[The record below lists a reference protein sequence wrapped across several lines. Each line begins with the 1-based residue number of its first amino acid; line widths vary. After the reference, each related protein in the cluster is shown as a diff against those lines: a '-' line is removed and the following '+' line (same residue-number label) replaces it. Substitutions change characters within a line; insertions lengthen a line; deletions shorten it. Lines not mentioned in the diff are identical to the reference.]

1 MNMTYNGVSN
11 PRNMLTFSDVHNIL
25 KVKDDVVGTL
35 TSISITISPTS
46 TSSDGQ
52 YYITLLGETV
62 TSVVNPS
69 NASNKRF
76 YLGNSAEANAMY
88 LAKALNSCPS
98 IASNYDIYAQ
108 GGECKLVA
116 KIIGLKVKDTTNML
130 LTNIPTSLYNVSL
143 SNGQSTSKL
152 LGSRI
157 VANVMS
163 DNKYITTLEKT
174 FYGNECAFD
183 MSQVLST
190 ISDYG
195 RTRNY
200 SISVNALLLDGG
212 ITNVGYV
219 TGCTT
224 NGYVANSSSRYMT
237 LTTSSIALNMAVGDT
252 PIVFYTYGS
261 TIPFSIL
268 RPSGTSDIL
277 YTVYFK
283 DSAKKTISSK
293 VYSHTLT
300 SKDTN
305 LIDDSITIPKDKLND
320 IYYVD
325 IVFFGKTYTFNVI
338 KPLKASGTWKRVYW
352 RNEYGGIQFFDFTS
366 SEIESHSFEIETY
379 EKNIFDY
386 YEDNDSELKKI
397 YKSTNSLSVKL
408 KTHIME
414 KDGRW
419 VFNSLERSKRLWVE
433 ENGIRRYIIPSSV
446 EVTEEADYSGLY
458 TASLKYQYSEE

>member
-1 MNMTYNGVSN
+1 MKLTYNGVSN
-11 PRNMLTFSDVHNIL
+11 PSNMLTFSDVHNIL
-25 KVKDDVVGTL
+25 KIQDETVGTL
-35 TSISITISPTS
+35 TSIKITISPTT

-62 TSVVNPS
+62 TSVANPA

-98 IASNYDIYAQ
+98 IASNYDIYADQ
-108 GGECKLVA
+108 GSCNLVA
-116 KIIGLKVKDTTNML
+116 KIIGLKVTDTTNML
-130 LTNIPTSLYNVSL
+130 ITNIPTNLYNVSL
-143 SNGQSTSKL
+143 SNGQSTSNL
-152 LGSRI
+152 IGSRI
-157 VANVMS
+157 VANIMS
-163 DNKYITTLEKT
+163 GTKYITTLEKT

-195 RTRNY
+195 RTRDY
-200 SISVNALLLDGG
+200 SISVSALLLNGG
-212 ITNVGYV
+212 LTKIGNIR
-219 TGCTT
+219 GCTT
-224 NGYVANSSSRYMT
+224 NGYIANSSSKYMT
-237 LTTSSIALNMAVGDT
+237 LSNSLALNMAVGDT

-268 RPSGTSDIL
+268 RPSGTSSMS
-277 YTVYFK
+277 YRVNFK
-283 DSAKKTISSK
+283 DSAKKTISTK
-293 VYSHTLT
+293 TYTKT
-300 SKDTN
+300 FTAEDTN
-305 LIDDSITIPKDKLND
+305 LVDDSITIPKDNAND

-325 IVFFGKTYTFNVI
+325 IVLDGKTYTFNVI
-338 KPLKASGTWKRVYW
+338 KPLKAVGTCKRVYW
-352 RNEYGGIQFFDFTS
+352 RNEYGGLQFFDFTS
-366 SEIESHSFEIETY
+366 SEVESHSFETETY

-386 YEDNDSELKKI
+386 YEDNDRELKKI
-397 YKSTNSLSVKL
+397 YKTTNSMSIKL
-408 KTHIME
+408 KSHIME

-419 VFNSLERSKRLWVE
+419 VFNSLERSRRLWVE
-433 ENGIRRYIIPSSV
+433 ENGLKRYIIPNSV

>member
-62 TSVVNPS
+62 TSVANPS

-98 IASNYDIYAQ
+98 IASNYDVYAQ
-108 GGECKLVA
+108 DGKCKLVA
-116 KIIGLKVKDTTNML
+116 KIIGLKVTDTTNML

-143 SNGQSTSKL
+143 SNGQSTSNL

-163 DNKYITTLEKT
+163 DTKYITTLEKT

-212 ITNVGYV
+212 ITNV
-219 TGCTT
+219 
-224 NGYVANSSSRYMT
+224 
-237 LTTSSIALNMAVGDT
+237 
-252 PIVFYTYGS
+252 
-261 TIPFSIL
+261 
-268 RPSGTSDIL
+268 
-277 YTVYFK
+277 
-283 DSAKKTISSK
+283 
-293 VYSHTLT
+293 
-300 SKDTN
+300 
-305 LIDDSITIPKDKLND
+305 
-320 IYYVD
+320 
-325 IVFFGKTYTFNVI
+325 
-338 KPLKASGTWKRVYW
+338 
-352 RNEYGGIQFFDFTS
+352 
-366 SEIESHSFEIETY
+366 
-379 EKNIFDY
+379 
-386 YEDNDSELKKI
+386 
-397 YKSTNSLSVKL
+397 
-408 KTHIME
+408 
-414 KDGRW
+414 
-419 VFNSLERSKRLWVE
+419 
-433 ENGIRRYIIPSSV
+433 
-446 EVTEEADYSGLY
+446 
-458 TASLKYQYSEE
+458 

>member
-35 TSISITISPTS
+35 TTITITISSTS

-98 IASNYDIYAQ
+98 IASNYDIYADQ
-108 GGECKLVA
+108 GSCKLVA
-116 KIIGLKVKDTTNML
+116 KIIGLKVTDTTNML
-130 LTNIPTSLYNVSL
+130 LTNIPTNLYNVSL
-143 SNGQSTSKL
+143 SNGQSTSNL
-152 LGSRI
+152 IGSRI
-157 VANVMS
+157 VANIMS

-200 SISVNALLLDGG
+200 SISVNALLLNGG
-212 ITNVGYV
+212 ITNVGKV
-219 TGCTT
+219 SGCTT
-224 NGYVANSSSRYMT
+224 NGYIANSSSRYMT
-237 LTTSSIALNMAVGDT
+237 LSNSLALNMAVGDT
-252 PIVFYTYGS
+252 PIVFYTYGN

-268 RPSGTSDIL
+268 RPSGTSSMS
-277 YTVYFK
+277 YRVNFK
-283 DSAKKTISSK
+283 DSAKKTISSRT
-293 VYSHTLT
+293 YSKTFT
-300 SKDTN
+300 ANDTN
-305 LIDDSITIPKDKLND
+305 LVDDSITIPKDNINN

-325 IVFFGKTYTFNVI
+325 IVLDGKTYTFNVI

-366 SEIESHSFEIETY
+366 SEVESHSFEIETY

-433 ENGIRRYIIPSSV
+433 ENGLKRYIIPSSV